1 MMNFSDF
8 NHDLN
13 AAKEALFAC
22 CGSNNWVNKV
32 INSGKINSEQELVEC
47 CTDVWYKQCDKNDY
61 LESFTHH
68 PEIGDFNSL
77 NEKFAGKEQVGIS
90 SAIKETIEQLAQAN
104 TDYKTKNGF
113 IFIVCATGKSA
124 AEMLQLLKNRLQNNM
139 EEEIAV
145 AMGEQMKITI
155 IRLQKL
161 FTGSDWKFLKVSQLT
176 THILDTTIGKPAK
189 DIRIKLQHFVQNQ
202 WITITEGITNGDGRI
217 ADLLAPNRILPP
229 SNYKLVFD
237 TEGYFKSQNLN
248 GFYPQVDIH
257 FTISDSSHYHVPLLI
272 NPYGYSTYRGS

>member
-1 MMNFSDF
+1 MNFSDF

-13 AAKEALFAC
+13 ATKEALFSC

-32 INSGKINSEQELVEC
+32 INYGKFNSELELVAY
-47 CTDVWYKQCDKNDY
+47 CTNVWYNHCGKNDY

-77 NEKFAGKEQVGIS
+77 KQKFAGKEQVGINAAS
-90 SAIKETIEQLAQAN
+90 KETIEQLVEAN
-104 TDYKTKNGF
+104 FKYKAKFGF

-124 AEMLQLLKNRLQNNM
+124 DEMLQLMNYRLQNSVD
-139 EEEIAV
+139 EEILI

-161 FTGSDWKFLKVSQLT
+161 FSESNWKFLKVSQLT

-189 DIRIKLQHFVQNQ
+189 DIRISLQHFDQDK
-202 WITITEGITNGDGRI
+202 WLTISEGITNVDGRI
-217 ADLLAPNRILPP
+217 TDLLAPNRVLPP

-237 TEGYFKSQNLN
+237 TESYFKSQNLI
-248 GFYPQVDIH
+248 GFYPQVDIQ
-257 FTISDSSHYHVPLLI
+257 FTVSDSSHYHVPLLI